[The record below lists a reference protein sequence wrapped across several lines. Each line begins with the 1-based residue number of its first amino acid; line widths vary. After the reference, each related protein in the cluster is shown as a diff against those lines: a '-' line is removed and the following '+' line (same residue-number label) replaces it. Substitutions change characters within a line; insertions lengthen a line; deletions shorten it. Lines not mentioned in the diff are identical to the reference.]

1 METLLR
7 KGKQQA
13 IDQTSFGSRAKNK
26 RFTGQPAEQVP
37 SEGLAPPLT
46 EAKVTS
52 LASKTVN

>member
-37 SEGLAPPLT
+37 SEGLAPPLI
-46 EAKVTS
+46 EAKDTDLV
-52 LASKTVN
+52 SKAVD